1 MCGNADYCA
10 VGRDTQGLLERIYMR
25 QSKLS
30 LLVLATILAAS
41 LSTHTDRAFAQNEP
55 STIDII
61 GVGATILNN
70 WLNPP
75 SRNAEIAADAEIR
88 KAKIAADAEIAKE
101 KLRLDASRGIGT
113 SNSILEKW
121 GVAQVPC
128 APGLVFINGVTN
140 DTICIQPSKAISA
153 GYYTY
158 DATKQQ
164 LVKNNQNSQNP
175 SSIPSPRTTPENVQT
190 VQNVQTTRVSKPG
203 NGF

>member
-1 MCGNADYCA
+1 M
-10 VGRDTQGLLERIYMR
+10 YMR
-25 QSKLS
+25 QPKLS
-30 LLVLATILAAS
+30 LLVIATILVAS
-41 LSTHTDRAFAQNEP
+41 LSTHADRASAQNQP
-55 STIDII
+55 TTIDII

-113 SNSILEKW
+113 SNPILDKW

-158 DATKQQ
+158 DTAKQR
-164 LVKNNQNSQNP
+164 LVENNQNPPRPSNRSNP
-175 SSIPSPRTTPENVQT
+175 QPSRENIQT
-190 VQNVQTTRVSKPG
+190 VQNTQTTRVFSRG
-203 NGF
+203 TGF

>member
-1 MCGNADYCA
+1 
-10 VGRDTQGLLERIYMR
+10 MR
-25 QSKLS
+25 QTKLS
-30 LLVLATILAAS
+30 LLVLGTILVAS

-55 STIDII
+55 TTLDII

-101 KLRLDASRGIGT
+101 KLRLDASRGIGN
-113 SNSILEKW
+113 SNPILDKW

-158 DATKQQ
+158 DTAKQQ
-164 LVKNNQNSQNP
+164 LIKNN
-175 SSIPSPRTTPENVQT
+175 PSPQHSPSKPNPQTSPENVQT
-190 VQNVQTTRVSKPG
+190 VQNIQTTRISNPG
-203 NGF
+203 TGF